1 MLSPRVT
8 MSDTLSENDFQDSTS
23 TFSKVYYEE
32 PSVEQ
37 DTLNLARSLFDLK
50 EYRKCAHMLTNLLT
64 NNAN

>member
-1 MLSPRVT
+1 

-32 PSVEQ
+32 PSAEQ

-50 EYRKCAHMLTNLLT
+50 EYRKCAHMLT
-64 NNAN
+64 